1 MGEKAE
7 LKAKI
12 QELQEENS
20 KLHDRLHEE
29 HGTKRF
35 LQITLAVVVSMAFFA
50 QALF

>member
-12 QELQEENS
+12 QELHEENS
-20 KLHDRLHEE
+20 KLHEQLYVEQH
-29 HGTKRF
+29 TKKV